1 MSKASDITKLLL
13 EALQSYWGY
22 DSFRPLQEKAMTA
35 VLSGRDSLVVF
46 PTGGGKSLCFQAP
59 AVCCEGLA
67 VVVSPL
73 ISLMKDQVDALN
85 ACGVNAACLNSAV
98 DHDEQRRIENEAA
111 SGKLQLLYLAPE
123 RLVTERTRN
132 LLGSCT
138 LAFFAIDEAHCVSQ
152 WGHDFRPEYRE
163 LAILRKHFP
172 KTAIHAYTAT
182 ATETVRADIV
192 AQLRLE
198 KPEVLVSSFDRPNL
212 IYSVARKTGG
222 VGQIADVVK
231 KHKDESGIVYC
242 ITRKSVESTCEA
254 LNDMGLSALPYHAG
268 LSDHQRRKNQDAFI
282 KDQVNTV
289 VATVAFGMGIDK
301 SNVRYVVHAGMPK
314 SLEGYQQESGRAGRD
329 GLEAD
334 CCLFYSGRDYG
345 LWKHMVS
352 QSESE
357 GGLDGALESLNAIYR
372 YCGSST
378 CRHQSLVE
386 YFGETWKKTECGAC
400 DVCLGLLE
408 QVDDPLIIS
417 QKIISCVVRI
427 DQRFGAD
434 YLSLVLHGSKDQRI
448 VQNGHEKLSTWGLLA
463 DQDRRAIRDWTE
475 QLVGQGFLEKM
486 GEYNVVQVTENGW
499 RLLKGELTPRL
510 SKPSTP
516 SSKKKTKTAAA
527 ESWDGVDKGLFTQL
541 RELRKDKATERQV
554 PAYVIFNDA
563 SLREMARIR
572 PSNSSTFYK
581 VHGVGEKKMAEYGEE
596 FIRHIR
602 DYCQSSDVEMD
613 VD

>member
-1 MSKASDITKLLL
+1 
-13 EALQSYWGY
+13 
-22 DSFRPLQEKAMTA
+22 MTS
-35 VLSGRDSLVVF
+35 VLRGRDSLIVF

-73 ISLMKDQVDALN
+73 ISLMKDQVDSLIS
-85 ACGVNAACLNSAV
+85 CGVNAACLNSAV
-98 DHDEQRRIENEAA
+98 DVEDRKRIEDEAA
-111 SGKLQLLYLAPE
+111 TGKLRLLYLAPE

-132 LLGSCT
+132 LLSSCK

-172 KTAIHAYTAT
+172 ATAIHAYTAT
-182 ATETVRADIV
+182 ATETVRDDIV

-212 IYSVARKTGG
+212 IYTVQRKTGG
-222 VGQIADVVK
+222 VGQIADVIK
-231 KHKDESGIVYC
+231 KHEGESGIVYC
-242 ITRKSVESTCEA
+242 ITRKSVESTCDA

-268 LSDHQRRKNQDAFI
+268 LGDTQRRRNQDAFI
-282 KDQVNTV
+282 KDKVNTV

-345 LWKHMVS
+345 LWKHMIE
-352 QSESE
+352 QSESHE
-357 GGLDGALESLNAIYR
+357 GVEGAVQSLNAIYSF
-372 YCGSST
+372 CGSAT

-386 YFGETWKKTECGAC
+386 YFGEAWKKTECGAC
-400 DVCLGLLE
+400 DVCLGQLE
-408 QVDDPLIIS
+408 LADGPLVLG

-434 YLSLVLHGSKDQRI
+434 YLSLVLSGSKDQRI
-448 VQNGHEKLSTWGLLA
+448 LQNAHDKLSTWGILA
-463 DQDRRAIRDWTE
+463 DEDRRAIRDWIE
-475 QLVGQGFLEKM
+475 QLVGQGFLDKV
-486 GEYNVVQVTENGW
+486 GEYNVVQVTDRGW
-499 RLLKGELTPRL
+499 QLLRGELTPRL
-510 SKPSTP
+510 MKPA
-516 SSKKKTKTAAA
+516 TKAPKQRSRSVAA
-527 ESWDGVDKGLFTQL
+527 ESWEGVDRGLFEQL

-554 PAYVIFNDA
+554 PAYVVFNDA
-563 SLREMARIR
+563 ALRDMARVR
-572 PSNSSTFYK
+572 PSQTTSFHR
-581 VHGVGEKKMAEYGEE
+581 VHGVGEKKLAEYGEE
-596 FIRHIR
+596 FMRRIRE
-602 DYCQSSDVEMD
+602 YCESTDLEMD
-613 VD
+613 LE